1 MLHVATRAKCPSW
14 RLPPNLSP
22 ILQRPASTRPAR
34 QTAKPL
40 RFPAKPYFP
49 RHAHP
54 ASNPSPT
61 SRVPLETAETIFR
74 ARKVPLLA
82 SGVVALGLGIYLSLL
97 ASSLYSSPCCQCP
110 EPSPD
115 AVPIGRPSVFTEE
128 SARRFD
134 QSLDGSEWL
143 MGVTALRQKMATEA
157 SGHVLEVA
165 IGTGRNLPFYD
176 WGNILQSQSKFP
188 SSMGAEATVANIER
202 KPLDSSSA
210 PILSYTGVDI
220 SSEML
225 GVATEKLVET
235 VPRLAGVAPR
245 VVNHAL
251 PTQSEWGLFSYLSDR
266 VRIFRSDIH
275 DFIPPPPEQLST
287 LSKYDFVCSTFS
299 LCSVRDPEQIVR
311 DLANMVKPGTGR
323 IILVEHGRGW
333 SGFVNGLLDKSAASH
348 FQKYGCWWNRDIA
361 EIVESASKSLPG
373 LEVVKVERP
382 YLTQL
387 GTTLWVEL
395 RVSRT

>member
-1 MLHVATRAKCPSW
+1 MLHIATRAKRL
-14 RLPPNLSP
+14 RLPQSLFPV
-22 ILQRPASTRPAR
+22 LQRPASTRPAR

-40 RFPAKPYFP
+40 RSTSPSKPYLRWAP
-49 RHAHP
+49 P
-54 ASNPSPT
+54 ASIADPT
-61 SRVPLETAETIFR
+61 HPVPHETAETIFK

-97 ASSLYSSPCCQCP
+97 ASSLYSSPCCPCP
-110 EPSPD
+110 EPTQD
-115 AVPIGRPSVFTEE
+115 AVPTGRPSVFTKE
-128 SARRFD
+128 SARKFD

-176 WGNILQSQSKFP
+176 WSNILQSQSMFP
-188 SSMGAEATVANIER
+188 SSMRTEATVADIGGKR
-202 KPLDSSSA
+202 LDSSSA

-225 GVATEKLVET
+225 GVAIEKLVES
-235 VPRLAGVAPR
+235 VPQLAGVSPR
-245 VVNHAL
+245 VMKQST
-251 PTQSEWGLFSYLSDR
+251 PTQSDWGVFSYLSDR
-266 VRIFRSDIH
+266 LRIFRSDIH
-275 DFIPPPPEQLST
+275 DFIPPPPEQMST
-287 LSKYDFVCSTFS
+287 ISKYDFVCSTFS
-299 LCSVRDPEQIVR
+299 LCSVRDPEKIVR
-311 DLANMVKPGTGR
+311 DLANMVKPGTGK
-323 IILVEHGRGW
+323 IILIEHGRGW
-333 SGFVNGLLDKSAASH
+333 SGFVNGLLDKTATSH
-348 FQKYGCWWNRDIA
+348 FKKYGCWWNRDIA

-373 LEVVKVERP
+373 LEIVKVERP

-395 RVSRT
+395 RVSRTS

>member
-1 MLHVATRAKCPSW
+1 MLHVATRAKCP
-14 RLPPNLSP
+14 RLPQSLFQ

-34 QTAKPL
+34 QTAKPSRL
-40 RFPAKPYFP
+40 TNLPKSYLP
-49 RHAHP
+49 RRAHP
-54 ASNPSPT
+54 VSIPSPT
-61 SRVPLETAETIFR
+61 SPAALETAETIFR

-97 ASSLYSSPCCQCP
+97 ASSVYSSSCCQCP
-110 EPSPD
+110 EPTQD
-115 AVPIGRPSVFTEE
+115 AIPTGRPGVFTKE
-128 SARRFD
+128 SARKFD

-176 WGNILQSQSKFP
+176 WSNILQPQSTSSMKSEPKVANTEGKRLDP
-188 SSMGAEATVANIER
+188 SS
-202 KPLDSSSA
+202 S

-225 GVATEKLVET
+225 GVAIEKLIET
-235 VPRLAGVAPR
+235 VPQLAGVAPR
-245 VVNHAL
+245 ALKQDL
-251 PTQSEWGLFSYLSDR
+251 PTQGDWGVFSYLSDR
-266 VRIFRSDIH
+266 LRIFRSDIH
-275 DFIPPPPEQLST
+275 NYIPPPPEQMST
-287 LSKYDFVCSTFS
+287 MSKYDFVCSTFS

-348 FQKYGCWWNRDIA
+348 FKKYGCWWNRDIA
-361 EIVESASKSLPG
+361 EIVESASNSVPG

-382 YLTQL
+382 YFTQL

-395 RVSRT
+395 RVSRTS